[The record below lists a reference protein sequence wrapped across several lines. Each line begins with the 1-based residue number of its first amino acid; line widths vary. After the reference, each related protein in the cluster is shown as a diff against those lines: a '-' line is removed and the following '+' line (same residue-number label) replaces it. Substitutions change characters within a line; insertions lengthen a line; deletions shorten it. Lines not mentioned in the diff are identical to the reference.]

1 MTTAAQQTRTT
12 FRLEV
17 SVTLDIAAPPERVW
31 ALLTD
36 AERFPAWNS
45 TVTAI
50 EGTIAEGEKVVIRVP
65 YSERAFPATVLELDG
80 ASETRRMVWGD
91 GFAPMFRGD
100 RTWEV
105 TPTATGC
112 RFSMIEVFRGAMLPM
127 IAKSFPD
134 FGPIFETY
142 ARDLKSAAE
151 G

>member
-1 MTTAAQQTRTT
+1 MPDAAQQTRTT

-17 SVTLDIAAPPERVW
+17 SIATNIAAPPERVW

-36 AERFPAWNS
+36 GAGFATWNS
-45 TVTAI
+45 TVTSI
-50 EGTIAEGEKVVIRVP
+50 EGTIAKGEKIVIRVP
-65 YSERAFPATVLELDG
+65 YSERAFPATVLELEEG
-80 ASETRRMVWGD
+80 AAARRMVWGD

-100 RTWEV
+100 RTYEV
-105 TPTATGC
+105 TTTEGGC
-112 RFSMIEVFRGAMLPM
+112 RFSMVEVFRGAMLPM

-142 ARDLKSAAE
+142 ARDLKAAAE